1 MNTAKTIIDLQLKHL
16 LKQDFFLEPYQDV
29 IRRRL
34 VRVGETK
41 TRLIKNKMTLADFAL
56 GHTYYGLHVSNGEW
70 VFREW
75 APNAAAVSFVGDMTD
90 WEERSSYA
98 LKRINKN
105 GDWELRLPLQELNH
119 GDHYRLR
126 IHWPGGAGD
135 RIPVYAQRVVQDKQT
150 LIFNTQVWHPEN
162 PFHWQH
168 QVPEILSEPLLI
180 YEAHVGMAQEEA
192 RTGTYREFADN
203 IIPRIIKAGYNTIQL
218 MGLQEHPYYGSFGY
232 QVSSFFAASS
242 RFGSPED
249 LKMLIDTA
257 HGAGLRVIMDLIHS
271 HSVLNEVEGL
281 SRFDGT
287 DCQYFHEGPRGRHSA
302 WDSRCFDYAKP
313 QVLHF
318 LLSNCRFW
326 LDVYHLDGFRFDGIT
341 SMLYLHHG
349 LGHAFTSYD
358 DYFNDDL
365 DEEAL
370 TYLTLANDL
379 IHELTPAAITIAEDV
394 SGLPGLASP
403 IEKGGVGFD
412 YRFAMGVPDYWI
424 QLTKDTRDEEWPMAH
439 LWHELTNRRSEE
451 KTINYS
457 ESHDQALVG
466 DQTLIFRL
474 MGDAMYH
481 HMSVSDNHLIIDRGM
496 ALHKMIRLLTL
507 ATSGHGYLNFMGN
520 EFGHP
525 EWIDFPRRENNW
537 SYLYARRQWH
547 LMDDPYLKYSQLAHF
562 DRGMIQLA
570 KTYTLFDSPVRLVH
584 THNDDKIIAFER
596 NRLIFLF
603 NFHPEKSFT
612 DYFFYLPS
620 GRYDWAFDSDNR
632 SYGGHGRLDDAR
644 KYVYEAGPGKGRTE
658 SGLDLYLPCRTA
670 LVLHRPDVPGLS
682 GPQG

>member
-1 MNTAKTIIDLQLKHL
+1 MHTVKSTIDLKITSL
-16 LKQDFFLEPYQDV
+16 LKQDPFLEPYQDV

-34 VRVGETK
+34 LAVAETK
-41 TRLIKNKMTLADFAL
+41 TRLIENQMTLTDFAM

-75 APNAAAVSFVGDMTD
+75 APNAVAVFFIGDMTD
-90 WEERSSYA
+90 WEERASHA
-98 LKRINKN
+98 LRCINKN
-105 GDWELRLPLQELNH
+105 GDWELRLPLQEMTH

-126 IHWPGGAGD
+126 VHWKGGAGD
-135 RIPVYAQRVVQDKQT
+135 RIPAYTRRVVQDEQT
-150 LIFNTQVWHPEN
+150 QIFNAQVWHPETQY
-162 PFHWQH
+162 PWQH
-168 QVPEILSEPLLI
+168 QTPEKCSEPPLI
-180 YEAHVGMAQEEA
+180 YETHIGMAQEEA
-192 RTGTYREFADN
+192 KIGTYREFAEN
-203 IIPRIIKAGYNTIQL
+203 VIPRIVKAGYNTLQL

-232 QVSSFFAASS
+232 QVSSFYAASS

-257 HGAGLRVIMDLIHS
+257 HGAGLRVVMDLIHS
-271 HSVLNEVEGL
+271 HSVSNEVEGL

-287 DCQYFHEGPRGRHSA
+287 DCQYFHKGPRGHHSA

-358 DYFNDDL
+358 DYFDEVL
-365 DEEAL
+365 DEDAF
-370 TYLTLANDL
+370 TYLTLANHL
-379 IHELTPAAITIAEDV
+379 IHELMPSAMTIAEDV
-394 SGLPGLASP
+394 SGLPGLAVP
-403 IEKGGVGFD
+403 EEEGGVGFD
-412 YRFAMGVPDYWI
+412 FRFAMGVPDYWI
-424 QLTKDTRDEEWPMAH
+424 QLTKDTRDEDWPMAH
-439 LWHELTNRRSEE
+439 LWYELTNRRSDE
-451 KTINYS
+451 KTISYS

-481 HMSVSDNHLIIDRGM
+481 HMNVSDKHLIVDRGM

-507 ATSGHGYLNFMGN
+507 ATAGHGYLNFMGN

-537 SYLYARRQWH
+537 SYHFARRQWH
-547 LMDDPYLKYSQLAHF
+547 LMDDSGLKYSQLACF
-562 DRGMIQLA
+562 DRDMIQLA
-570 KTYTLFDSPVRLVH
+570 KTQNLFHASLRLVQ

-596 NRLIFLF
+596 NRLFFAF
-603 NFHPEKSFT
+603 NFHPEMSFT
-612 DYFFYLPS
+612 DYFLYLPS
-620 GRYDWAFDSDNR
+620 GRYDWLFDSDKR
-632 SYGGHGRLDDAR
+632 SYGGHGRLDNAR
-644 KYVYEAGPGKGRTE
+644 TSVYDSRPAKGRPE
-658 SGLDLYLPCRTA
+658 SGLDLYLPCRTV
-670 LVLHRPDVPGLS
+670 LVLSRSDIK
-682 GPQG
+682 